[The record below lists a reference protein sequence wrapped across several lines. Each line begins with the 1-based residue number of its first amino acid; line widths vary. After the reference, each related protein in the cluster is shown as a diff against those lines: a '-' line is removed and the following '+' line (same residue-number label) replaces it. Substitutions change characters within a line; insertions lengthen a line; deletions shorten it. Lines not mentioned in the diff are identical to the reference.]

1 MGYCPTQLRSVINRT
16 AILVALIFFASGSY
30 AENPEEITRAKI
42 LVSRSPVELPP
53 FHEIAER
60 PLINFYTS
68 EDDYTQARADSRY
81 EIERLTYLSDGLE
94 VVALLYRR
102 LDRRGPQPTVVF
114 NRGSYIRN
122 DAAPEYLSTFHRLA
136 ESGYTV
142 LAPMYRGSEGAEGHD
157 EMGGDDLNDLL
168 RVAALAEELP
178 SVDAQRLFLL
188 GESRGGMMVLQAI
201 REGFPARAAAI
212 YGGPTDF
219 FSLLSQY
226 PDKYEGIADQLWP
239 NWRTDPEEVLGRRSA
254 VKWAESID
262 IPLLIMHGGNDQ
274 SMPVT
279 QSLELVDRLQKHGKT
294 SELHILGY
302 ENHVISGRAIER
314 DALTTAW
321 FEKHDTD

>member
-226 PDKYEGIADQLWP
+226 PDKYEGIADQLLP

-294 SELHILGY
+294 YELHILGY